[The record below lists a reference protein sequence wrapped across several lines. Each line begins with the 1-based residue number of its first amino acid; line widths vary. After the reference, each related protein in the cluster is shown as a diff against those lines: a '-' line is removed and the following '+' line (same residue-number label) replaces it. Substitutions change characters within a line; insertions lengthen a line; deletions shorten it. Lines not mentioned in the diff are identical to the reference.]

1 MSDRKIPTSLPPDSQ
16 IRYSSVRLRMIKS
29 QSELYIPVE
38 GEWLNHMGFP
48 LSTPVR
54 IIVIPSMISIS
65 ALSYEA
71 APRARVSVH

>member
-1 MSDRKIPTSLPPDSQ
+1 MSDRNIPDRLPSDSQ
-16 IRYSSVRLRMIKS
+16 IRYSSVRLRMVKT

-65 ALSYEA
+65 ALSYDA
-71 APRARVSVH
+71 APRASVSVH